1 MRSYRSL
8 SAAAFA
14 VVFCALLGG
23 FYGRSALV
31 AQDQIA
37 DQYKVFTAA
46 LGAIE
51 TDYVGEVESDR
62 LVYGAIS
69 GMLQTLDPHS
79 SFMDP
84 RSYAQMRER
93 QEGRYYGLGIS
104 IQVVE
109 GGITVFS
116 IFEGSPAYDKGLRRG
131 DIIARIE
138 GEDTKDWTSDQAV
151 RQLRGPRGTAVRIS
165 IRRVGYEQLIDL
177 DVLRDEIHIPTVR
190 AAFMLDGTTGYILL
204 SDFGENSDDE
214 MGDALRTLRDRGM
227 RRIVLDLRNNPGGA
241 LDQQDLG

>member
-8 SAAAFA
+8 SAAVFA

-31 AQDQIA
+31 AQDQIPE
-37 DQYKVFTAA
+37 QYKVFTAA

-51 TDYVGEVESDR
+51 TNFVGEVESDR
-62 LVYGAIS
+62 LVYGAIT

-104 IQVVE
+104 IQWS
-109 GGITVFS
+109 TAKSRFL
-116 IFEGSPAYDKGLRRG
+116 IFEGSPPTRRATSSDVIDENRG
-131 DIIARIE
+131 P
-138 GEDTKDWTSDQAV
+138 DTTGWTSAM
-151 RQLRGPRGTAVRIS
+151 REAAAGARGTPS
-165 IRRVGYEQLIDL
+165 GLIRR
-177 DVLRDEIHIPTVR
+177 
-190 AAFMLDGTTGYILL
+190 
-204 SDFGENSDDE
+204 SD
-214 MGDALRTLRDRGM
+214 T
-227 RRIVLDLRNNPGGA
+227 RR
-241 LDQQDLG
+241 

>member
-1 MRSYRSL
+1 MPCWE
-8 SAAAFA
+8 AFTA
-14 VVFCALLGG
+14 GAP
-23 FYGRSALV
+23 LV

-37 DQYKVFTAA
+37 DQYRVFTAA

-51 TDYVGEVESDR
+51 TDYVGEVEADR

-116 IFEGSPAYDKGLRRG
+116 IFEGSPAYQKGLRR
-131 DIIARIE
+131 R
-138 GEDTKDWTSDQAV
+138 
-151 RQLRGPRGTAVRIS
+151 
-165 IRRVGYEQLIDL
+165 
-177 DVLRDEIHIPTVR
+177 
-190 AAFMLDGTTGYILL
+190 
-204 SDFGENSDDE
+204 
-214 MGDALRTLRDRGM
+214 
-227 RRIVLDLRNNPGGA
+227 
-241 LDQQDLG
+241 